1 MTHLLN
7 DRKAVMLL
15 RQLLG
20 GLGRRP
26 VGSRRSSR
34 RRRPDLEPLEQR
46 GVMTV
51 VFEPVFGAETIF
63 WRANNTAGH
72 PANQVV
78 TGRRG
83 SPTTGAE
90 ARCTHRQD
98 GSVLMECP

>member
-1 MTHLLN
+1 
-7 DRKAVMLL
+7 MLL